1 MLMEKVRRGIA
12 LTFWKVSGWKLVKET
27 EPQSGPRILIGAP
40 HTSNFDFILML
51 CIAWEARLKV
61 RWLGKKELFRG
72 IAGPIM
78 RGLGGI
84 AVDRKNA
91 AGVVDEVIRRATEDD
106 DFLLVVTPEGTRSG
120 KGWRSGF
127 YRIAWGANMP
137 VTLGFADGSTKSS
150 GLGPT
155 IRLTG
160 DVEHDMEVIRD
171 FYTDISGVKPHL
183 RTEPRLSDEAG
194 LTRVLAEEG

>member
-1 MLMEKVRRGIA
+1 MEKVRRGIA

-127 YRIAWGANMP
+127 YRIA
-137 VTLGFADGSTKSS
+137 
-150 GLGPT
+150 
-155 IRLTG
+155 
-160 DVEHDMEVIRD
+160 
-171 FYTDISGVKPHL
+171 
-183 RTEPRLSDEAG
+183 
-194 LTRVLAEEG
+194 

>member
-1 MLMEKVRRGIA
+1 
-12 LTFWKVSGWKLVKET
+12 
-27 EPQSGPRILIGAP
+27 
-40 HTSNFDFILML
+40 
-51 CIAWEARLKV
+51 
-61 RWLGKKELFRG
+61 
-72 IAGPIM
+72 
-78 RGLGGI
+78 
-84 AVDRKNA
+84 
-91 AGVVDEVIRRATEDD
+91 
-106 DFLLVVTPEGTRSG
+106 
-120 KGWRSGF
+120 
-127 YRIAWGANMP
+127 MP

-194 LTRVLAEEG
+194 LTRLLAEEG